1 MLKIKML
8 LDLAKK
14 GLKEF
19 KKNDVI
25 IVDTAGRHKE
35 EKDLLR

>member
-1 MLKIKML
+1 M
-8 LDLAKK
+8 
-14 GLKEF
+14 

-35 EKDLLR
+35 EKELLDEMESLSSVV